1 MERMFDYFQKY
12 HDLTDIARNFLERQG
27 RIKCFQKNSY
37 YKFPAQTI
45 EKWNFVIKGAV
56 AVINF
61 NTKKETIDRLYTV
74 NSYFSGTKHAF
85 SKTTLPY
92 TIKFIRTTVIYEIS
106 NSNFQCAVNQFPEV
120 KNIYLILKQQELN
133 YYQSLIRILRSPNL
147 YKIKQL
153 AELQPILY
161 RLLTIN
167 EKMSYLRIAN
177 YNEYYKALYYH
188 LKN

>member
-1 MERMFDYFQKY
+1 M
-12 HDLTDIARNFLERQG
+12 I
-27 RIKCFQKNSY
+27 
-37 YKFPAQTI
+37 
-45 EKWNFVIKGAV
+45 
-56 AVINF
+56 
-61 NTKKETIDRLYTV
+61 
-74 NSYFSGTKHAF
+74 
-85 SKTTLPY
+85 
-92 TIKFIRTTVIYEIS
+92 IS
-106 NSNFQCAVNQFPEV
+106 NSNFQCAVNHFQDV

-147 YKIKQL
+147 YKLRQL